1 MRNLA
6 TSRKSASNLLFIDLR
21 FSKIYFIFSI
31 RNKRDNVL
39 DKIFKIVKDE
49 IESIINQL

>member
-6 TSRKSASNLLFIDLR
+6 TSRKSASNSLFTDLR
-21 FSKIYFIFSI
+21 FSKIYFSK
-31 RNKRDNVL
+31 RNKKDGVL
-39 DKIFKIVKDE
+39 DKMFEIVKDE